1 MIDTVTL
8 IAFIPAA
15 LALNLTPGA
24 DMMFCAAQGLKG
36 GARAGWLASG
46 GVAVGGMTHGLLAG
60 LGLAAL
66 IAAHPALFEIIRW
79 VGVAYLLRLAWGA
92 LRDTGAAGPE
102 AQART
107 AHPFRDALL
116 VNLSNP
122 KVILFNLAF
131 VPQFTDPTQPILPQF
146 LIFAA
151 ILCTGGLVVNGFAG
165 VVAGMAR
172 GRVSGR
178 LSRLPGRISA
188 LVFTALALRLI
199 LQERA

>member
-8 IAFIPAA
+8 IAFVPAA

-36 GARAGWLASG
+36 GARAGWLASA

-92 LRDTGAAGPE
+92 LRQTGAAGPQ
-102 AQART
+102 AQARA

-131 VPQFTDPTQPILPQF
+131 VPQFTDPAQPILPQF
-146 LIFAA
+146 LTFAA
-151 ILCTGGLVVNGFAG
+151 ILCTGGLLVNGLAGAVAG
-165 VVAGMAR
+165 VAK
-172 GRVSGR
+172 GRVGGR
-178 LSRLPGRISA
+178 LSRWPGRISA
-188 LVFTALALRLI
+188 VVFSALAIRLI